1 MDRALS
7 ATVSRFATTVSIV
20 LLATACGESRRLPT
34 APLSAPLRPP
44 PPQPPFPVPP
54 DDRTITGSVLGYSSH
69 GVEPLAGIDVWR
81 WIESEAFGYTR
92 GAVRTD
98 AAGRFSFEAPSGV
111 LVRLFA
117 SSGEF
122 SQPCLATV
130 GAAQGEATVRLVAG
144 ADRTRASDLTGLILG
159 PTLTGTVFEST
170 AAGPLPIADAWVE
183 VDGAGG
189 NGLLLASRA
198 RLATAAISSAVSKAI
213 GRRCSSCPRKAIK
226 SSMPALRSAARA
238 CSISSCIADPEAL
251 ALLAAL
257 DLLIKPVGQVDFR
270 SLQPVHLILLH
281 REPDVEALLLHLVGL
296 PLHGCHPAAIQI
308 ADVHEDAHGLEH
320 GHLADIGA
328 VQQSWIAGQRADV
341 LGVRAAT

>member
-189 NGLLLASRA
+189 NGLLLASTR
-198 RLATAAISSAVSKAI
+198 TAGDGRYLVCGLEGDRPQVLLVSKEGYQIVDARTPI
-213 GRRCSSCPRKAIK
+213 GGAGV
-226 SSMPALRSAARA
+226 
-238 CSISSCIADPEAL
+238 
-251 ALLAAL
+251 L
-257 DLLIKPVGQVDFR
+257 DIE
-270 SLQPVHLILLH
+270 LH
-281 REPDVEALLLHLVGL
+281 R
-296 PLHGCHPAAIQI
+296 
-308 ADVHEDAHGLEH
+308 
-320 GHLADIGA
+320 
-328 VQQSWIAGQRADV
+328 
-341 LGVRAAT
+341 